1 MQVCKQCGQAV
12 QDVETYCPRCGSSQ
26 LAPDNSQRRQ
36 KPAMNNHQK
45 PTNIQPNGRVPQAAP
60 PGYRNPNAPRVKQMQ
75 RPPMP
80 HRQVQEN
87 VLKNQTQVQAQGQG
101 NMTSKSLESQD
112 IQNTFDFNNE
122 NQIESSTNNG
132 DAVNKQKTRK
142 GLFGKSNSK
151 ADKAKAAKHNK
162 QEDNSQAS
170 NKVQNNVKLQAPS
183 NLGKLN
189 GNSVNEDTVTFKE
202 WIVLMIKLIIPFYNI
217 FVIYKI
223 LHDGNVKQSMREYIK
238 AMLIFTI
245 CSVVIGAFGSLVFG
259 TIISNLL
266 WYI

>member
-36 KPAMNNHQK
+36 KPAINNHQK
-45 PTNIQPNGRVPQAAP
+45 PTNIQTNGRVPQAAP

-87 VLKNQTQVQAQGQG
+87 QESMVANQIRTPSNQMNDQPQN
-101 NMTSKSLESQD
+101 NMILESQVE
-112 IQNTFDFNNE
+112 QNT
-122 NQIESSTNNG
+122 ESIK
-132 DAVNKQKTRK
+132 NKQKTK
-142 GLFGKSNSK
+142 KSLFGKSDSK
-151 ADKAKAAKHNK
+151 EKKIKAPKDTAQK
-162 QEDNSQAS
+162 
-170 NKVQNNVKLQAPS
+170 NNAKLQNTA
-183 NLGKLN
+183 N
-189 GNSVNEDTVTFKE
+189 NSRAMNPDLISEETVTFKE

-223 LHDGNVKQSMREYIK
+223 LHDGNVKQSMREYVK